1 MIIRSAVAAGI
12 DGVLYPQRGI
22 ASLGPLVIKA
32 SAGTIFRA
40 PIIRCDTTL
49 SALSSLKASGFH
61 VAILDA
67 HATGSLY
74 DLDGGTPTVCVLG
87 GETHGISTD
96 VRGLADAAL
105 GIPMANGVESLNV
118 AVTGALVAFQMVRS
132 AK

>member
-1 MIIRSAVAAGI
+1 M
-12 DGVLYPQRGI
+12 YPQRGI
-22 ASLGPLVIKA
+22 ASLGPLVVKA

-132 AK
+132 VK